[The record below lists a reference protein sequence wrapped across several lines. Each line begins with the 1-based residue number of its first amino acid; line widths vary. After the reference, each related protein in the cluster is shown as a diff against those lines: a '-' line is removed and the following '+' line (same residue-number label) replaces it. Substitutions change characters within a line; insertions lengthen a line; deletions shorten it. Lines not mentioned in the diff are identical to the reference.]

1 VESIGIPF
9 LRHPSLIA
17 GIAHGREL
25 TAMPTLFERLNARSE
40 SQWATQLPVYK
51 HRSRIVQAVTDNQ
64 VIVITSDTGSGKTT
78 QIPQFLAASEQFK
91 DQRII
96 ITQPRRVAA
105 TSVARRVSEEV
116 GCVLG
121 EEVGYAIRFDDTSSS
136 RTMIRYVTD
145 GILLRESLGQGDLQR
160 YGVIILDEAHERT
173 LDTDILFGIMKR
185 VLRARPSLRLIVTSA
200 TLDTAKFSQFFGG
213 CPIVSIPG
221 RQVMSHF

>member
-1 VESIGIPF
+1 
-9 LRHPSLIA
+9 
-17 GIAHGREL
+17 
-25 TAMPTLFERLNARSE
+25 M
-40 SQWATQLPVYK
+40 
-51 HRSRIVQAVTDNQ
+51 QAVTDNQ

-96 ITQPRRVAA
+96 VTQPRRVAA

-185 VLRARPSLRLIVTSA
+185 VLRARPSLRLVQSHLPPIYNCNTWSGSESSNRCSRRA
-200 TLDTAKFSQFFGG
+200 RKAKK
-213 CPIVSIPG
+213 
-221 RQVMSHF
+221 RA